1 MRFLLVISLFLA
13 LCQGMPMDKK
23 EKEDDKKDVS
33 GGVENNVNWITK
45 ETKDEHSLDKCEKDE
60 DCRYVS
66 GML

>member
-33 GGVENNVNWITK
+33 GGVENKVNWITK
-45 ETKDEHSLDKCEKDE
+45 ETKVEHSLVECKKAE
-60 DCRYVS
+60 DCRHV
-66 GML
+66 